1 MHIHDAS
8 GHKNHLKLGDG
19 DVDLMKYLDLAKSH
33 ECRVVLEIKTVDGL
47 RQSVYWLKE
56 RGVIPD
62 EVKAIADFICDDCDE
77 DGAAK
82 WLEVNVL

>member
-8 GHKNHLKLGDG
+8 GHKNHLKLVDG

-47 RQSVYWLKE
+47 WQ
-56 RGVIPD
+56 D

-77 DGAAK
+77 DGVAK
-82 WLEVNVL
+82 WLVVNVL